1 MVAKFGTN
9 SKSNSSYRFNES
21 IMAFVCC
28 ASGNCFFLYNIS
40 LGDGGDWREGGECPS
55 RPFLEARWASGRFFL
70 LGWVWEAKKQSG
82 SLNFTGCHINL
93 LGVVDENQKNIVP
106 NIFRHTFRY
115 VFWKVKGGLFSS
127 TFWSFANS
135 NFCLLMRIKKNGK
148 FFIMGQYSGK
158 LSYNNWLF
166 GYLSIGSFFTQPQM
180 EIILPS
186 CFCIFVIIAST

>member
-1 MVAKFGTN
+1 MWVRYYPNKCTWCHLVAKFGTN
-9 SKSNSSYRFNES
+9 SKNNSSYRFDES

-93 LGVVDENQKNIVP
+93 LGVVTRTKKILSQTYSD
-106 NIFRHTFRY
+106 T
-115 VFWKVKGGLFSS
+115 
-127 TFWSFANS
+127 
-135 NFCLLMRIKKNGK
+135 LLNVY
-148 FFIMGQYSGK
+148 FGK
-158 LSYNNWLF
+158 LREVYFLQLF
-166 GYLSIGSFFTQPQM
+166 DHLQ
-180 EIILPS
+180 ILT
-186 CFCIFVIIAST
+186 FVF